1 MTRRFWPFR
10 EQKTTPSEE
19 ELMKQIDSQR
29 LPRHIA
35 IIMDGN
41 GRWANRRGLPRA
53 AGHRAG
59 VESLRRVL
67 ETCEDL
73 RIGVLT
79 VYAFSTENWKRPA
92 DEVSALMDLLVEYLQ
107 RELDDLHQ
115 KGVRVSTIGLIS
127 DLPERPRKELEKAI
141 QKTSKNDKMVLNVA
155 LNYGGRL
162 EIVEAVKKI
171 ATDVS
176 NGRMKAE
183 EIDENLFEQYL
194 YTAGM
199 VDPDLLIRPSGELR
213 LSNFLLWQSAYTEIW
228 VTPTL
233 WPDFGRIELMQA
245 IIDFQKRDRRFGGVK
260 V

>member
-1 MTRRFWPFR
+1 
-10 EQKTTPSEE
+10 
-19 ELMKQIDSQR
+19 MKQIDSQR